1 MQARAGFA
9 NTRKRRPAWMRFGL
23 ALLYVCVAL
32 VLGRLVYAFFFEE
45 DRVLS
50 VDAVL
55 KPPVLEAE
63 IIKFKPDDPG
73 GMEILH
79 QDKLI
84 YERLTPEGESPAEG
98 VSPVVETEE
107 PLEAL
112 LAARTT
118 TEEPTPPKRLE
129 EVIDMEDIGAPVE
142 TEEADAAAE
151 PSGEYV
157 VQLAS
162 FLKRSDAE
170 TERERLRRRL
180 SELPNATRFD
190 IQAADLGERGL
201 WHRLLLGEFATR
213 NEAQT
218 LCQTLKE
225 RGQDCLVT
233 LR

>member
-1 MQARAGFA
+1 MHARIGFV
-9 NTRKRRPAWMRFGL
+9 NTKRHRPVWMRLVL

-32 VLGRLVYAFFFEE
+32 VLGRLVYAFFFED

-55 KPPVLEAE
+55 KPPLLEAE

-73 GMEILH
+73 GIEILH
-79 QDKLI
+79 QDKSI
-84 YERLTPEGESPAEG
+84 YQRLTPGGEVSTGE
-98 VSPVVETEE
+98 VSPVAQAEE
-107 PLEAL
+107 PLEAV

-118 TEEPTPPKRLE
+118 SEEPTPPTRLE
-129 EVIDMEDIGAPVE
+129 EVINMEDIELPVA
-142 TEEADAAAE
+142 TEETNATE
-151 PSGEYV
+151 SSGEYV

-170 TERERLRRRL
+170 IERERLRRRL
-180 SELPNATRFD
+180 SEFPAATRFD

-213 NEAQT
+213 DEAQS